1 MDPFPFRKPRPGRRD
16 GTAGVALPSFR
27 ASEVIIHPDH
37 VAAYDRLAAEA
48 AEGKKPQAAIWKTL
62 QAAFLRAK
70 ASAQFADPIP
80 RARIPRCF
88 SDKYRLENLYC
99 VDLANFWRGFYTIE
113 GRRVIFLDVVD
124 HARYD
129 EWFPNK
135 GK

>member
-1 MDPFPFRKPRPGRRD
+1 M
-16 GTAGVALPSFR
+16 
-27 ASEVIIHPDH
+27 
-37 VAAYDRLAAEA
+37 
-48 AEGKKPQAAIWKTL
+48 

-80 RARIPRCF
+80 APKIPAF
-88 SDKYRLENLYC
+88 FHGKYQVANLYC
-99 VDLANFWRGFYTIE
+99 VDLGNFHRGFYTIE
-113 GRRVIFLDVVD
+113 ARTVIFLDVVD